1 METLEQQFNSR
12 VSGFLE
18 ETGMGAT
25 TLGLKAVGDPN
36 LMREI
41 AEGRS
46 PSLRIADEVL
56 TFINRHE
63 RGSGGARAPPRRRR
77 RRAPSS
83 RARRTKR
90 SRVKSEQPMEQ
101 GTNAPIRFLRL
112 PEVEVRTGLAR
123 ATIYARMA
131 AGTFPQPVSLGG
143 RAVGWI
149 EAEVEEWM
157 RERIA
162 NTRGGARGGA
172 RPNPNRERTE

>member
-1 METLEQQFNSR
+1 METLERQFNSR

-56 TFINRHE
+56 AFIDSHE

-77 RRAPSS
+77 RRPSS
-83 RARRTKR
+83 RAKGTKR
-90 SRVKSEQPMEQ
+90 SRVRSEQPMEQ

-112 PEVEVRTGLAR
+112 PEVEARTGLAR
-123 ATIYARMA
+123 PTIYARMA
-131 AGTFPQPVSLGG
+131 AGTFPRPVSLGG

-149 EAEVEEWM
+149 ESEVEEWM
-157 RERIA
+157 RKRIA
-162 NTRGGARGGA
+162 NTRGSAQGGA

>member
-1 METLEQQFNSR
+1 METLERQFNSR

-46 PSLRIADEVL
+46 PSLRIADQVL
-56 TFINRHE
+56 AFINSHE
-63 RGSGGARAPPRRRR
+63 RDSGGARAPPRRRR
-77 RRAPSS
+77 RAPSP

-90 SRVKSEQPMEQ
+90 RRVRSEQPMEQ
-101 GTNAPIRFLRL
+101 GTRAPIRFLRL
-112 PEVEVRTGLAR
+112 PEVEARTGLAR

-131 AGTFPQPVSLGG
+131 AGTFPQPVSLGR

>member
-1 METLEQQFNSR
+1 METLERYFNSR
-12 VSGFLE
+12 TSAFLE

-25 TLGLKAVGDPN
+25 TLGMKAVGDPN

-41 AEGRS
+41 AQGRS
-46 PSLRIADEVL
+46 PSLRIADQVL
-56 TFINRHE
+56 AFIDSHE
-63 RGSGGARAPPRRRR
+63 RDSGGARAPHRR

-90 SRVKSEQPMEQ
+90 SRVMSEQPMER
-101 GTNAPIRFLRL
+101 GTNAPLRFLRL
-112 PEVEVRTGLAR
+112 PEVEARTGLAR
-123 ATIYARMA
+123 PTIYARMA

-149 EAEVEEWM
+149 ESEVEEWM

-162 NTRGGARGGA
+162 NTRGGARSGA

>member
-36 LMREI
+36 LLREM

-46 PSLRIADEVL
+46 PSLRIADQVL
-56 TFINRHE
+56 AFINHHE
-63 RGSGGARAPPRRRR
+63 RDSGGARAPPRRRR

-112 PEVEVRTGLAR
+112 PEVEARTGLAR

-131 AGTFPQPVSLGG
+131 AGTFPQSVSLGG

-149 EAEVEEWM
+149 ESEIEEWS
-157 RERIA
+157 RNRIA
-162 NTRGGARGGA
+162 DTRGGAHGGA
-172 RPNPNRERTE
+172 RLNPNRERTE

>member
-1 METLEQQFNSR
+1 METLERQFNSR

-36 LMREI
+36 LLREI

-46 PSLRIADEVL
+46 PSLRIADQVL
-56 TFINRHE
+56 AFINRHE
-63 RGSGGARAPPRRRR
+63 RDSGGARAPPRRRR

-83 RARRTKR
+83 RVRRTKR
-90 SRVKSEQPMEQ
+90 SGVRSEQSMEP
-101 GTNAPIRFLRL
+101 GTRAPIRFLRL
-112 PEVEVRTGLAR
+112 PEVEARTGLAR
-123 ATIYARMA
+123 PTIYARMA
-131 AGTFPQPVSLGG
+131 AGTFPQPISLGR

-149 EAEVEEWM
+149 ESEIEEWM

-172 RPNPNRERTE
+172 RPNPKRERTE

>member
-1 METLEQQFNSR
+1 METLERQFNSR

-41 AEGRS
+41 AQGRS
-46 PSLRIADEVL
+46 PSLRIADQVL
-56 TFINRHE
+56 AFINRHE
-63 RGSGGARAPPRRRR
+63 RDSGGARAPPRRRR
-77 RRAPSS
+77 RREPSS

-90 SRVKSEQPMEQ
+90 SRVRSEQPMEP
-101 GTNAPIRFLRL
+101 GTRAPIRFLRL
-112 PEVEVRTGLAR
+112 PEVEARTGLAR

-131 AGTFPQPVSLGG
+131 AGTFPQPVSLGR

-157 RERIA
+157 HERIA
-162 NTRGGARGGA
+162 NTRGVAHGGA
-172 RPNPNRERTE
+172 RPNPKRERTE

>member
-36 LMREI
+36 LLREM

-46 PSLRIADEVL
+46 PSLRIADQVL
-56 TFINRHE
+56 AFINRHE
-63 RGSGGARAPPRRRR
+63 RDSGGARAPPRRRR

-83 RARRTKR
+83 RAGGTKR
-90 SRVKSEQPMEQ
+90 GRGKSEQPMEQ
-101 GTNAPIRFLRL
+101 ETNAPIRFLRL
-112 PEVEVRTGLAR
+112 PEVEARTGLAR

-131 AGTFPQPVSLGG
+131 AGTFPQSVSLGG

-149 EAEVEEWM
+149 ESEIEEWS
-157 RERIA
+157 RNRIA
-162 NTRGGARGGA
+162 DTRGGAHGGA
-172 RPNPNRERTE
+172 RLNPKRERTE

>member
-36 LMREI
+36 LLREI

-46 PSLRIADEVL
+46 PSLRIADQVL
-56 TFINRHE
+56 AFINRHE
-63 RGSGGARAPPRRRR
+63 GDSGGARAPPRRRR

-112 PEVEVRTGLAR
+112 PEVEARTGLAR

-131 AGTFPQPVSLGG
+131 AGTFPQSVSLGG

-149 EAEVEEWM
+149 ESEIEEWS
-157 RERIA
+157 RNRIA
-162 NTRGGARGGA
+162 DTRGGAHGGA
-172 RPNPNRERTE
+172 RLNPKRERTE

>member
-1 METLEQQFNSR
+1 METLERQFNSR

-36 LMREI
+36 LLREI

-46 PSLRIADEVL
+46 PSLRIADQVL
-56 TFINRHE
+56 AFINRHE
-63 RGSGGARAPPRRRR
+63 RDSGGARAPPRRRR

-90 SRVKSEQPMEQ
+90 SGVRSEQPMEP
-101 GTNAPIRFLRL
+101 GTRAPIRFLRL
-112 PEVEVRTGLAR
+112 PEVEARTGLAR
-123 ATIYARMA
+123 PTIYARMA
-131 AGTFPQPVSLGG
+131 AGTFPQPISLGG

-157 RERIA
+157 HERIA

-172 RPNPNRERTE
+172 RPNPNGERTE

>member
-1 METLEQQFNSR
+1 METLERQFNSR
-12 VSGFLE
+12 VSGFLK

-36 LMREI
+36 LLREI

-46 PSLRIADEVL
+46 PSLRIADQVL

-63 RGSGGARAPPRRRR
+63 RDSGRARAPPRRRR
-77 RRAPSS
+77 RREPSS

-90 SRVKSEQPMEQ
+90 SRVKSKQPMEQ
-101 GTNAPIRFLRL
+101 GTNEPIRFLRL
-112 PEVEVRTGLAR
+112 PEVEARTGLAR
-123 ATIYARMA
+123 ATIYVRMA
-131 AGTFPQPVSLGG
+131 AGTFPQSVSLGG

-149 EAEVEEWM
+149 ESEVEEWM
-157 RERIA
+157 RDRIA

>member
-1 METLEQQFNSR
+1 METLERQFNSR

-36 LMREI
+36 LLREI
-41 AEGRS
+41 AKGRS
-46 PSLRIADEVL
+46 PSLRIADQVL
-56 TFINRHE
+56 AFINRHE
-63 RGSGGARAPPRRRR
+63 RDSGGARAPPRRRR

-101 GTNAPIRFLRL
+101 ETNAPIRFLRL
-112 PEVEVRTGLAR
+112 PEVEARTGLAR

-131 AGTFPQPVSLGG
+131 AGTFPQSVSLGG

-149 EAEVEEWM
+149 ESEIEEWS
-157 RERIA
+157 RNRIA
-162 NTRGGARGGA
+162 DTRGGAHGGA
-172 RPNPNRERTE
+172 RLNPKRERTE